1 METLI
6 RRFVTKTC
14 SLFFCFALC
23 LSVNAASCLAQSYS
37 PKDESQALFDFHSG
51 FWINLHH
58 FLYLEA
64 LSEKPQKG
72 PHPAIVHKADA
83 ETLNS
88 LSEEDEPPGMPL
100 SLTTPAPS
108 FNTICFSIKAWS

>member
-1 METLI
+1 M
-6 RRFVTKTC
+6 RHFVPKTRC
-14 SLFFCFALC
+14 LLFCLALC
-23 LSVNAASCLAQSYS
+23 LSVNAATCLAQPHS

-64 LSEKPQKG
+64 LSEKPQRG
-72 PHPAIVHKADA
+72 PHPAIVNKADA

-88 LSEEDEPPGMPL
+88 LSEEDRFLFILLRLAGSREDSHNNRL
-100 SLTTPAPS
+100 RW
-108 FNTICFSIKAWS
+108 N